1 MTGSSFRY
9 RFNFTAVRGGL
20 QYPLQLQRVELYSQ
34 DGRID
39 LSAAFVS
46 NPGGQS
52 PNAHPACN
60 LIGCDFNNKWL
71 DFNIM
76 EPCIDGCTRLAS
88 RGPYSVLD
96 ITLGA
101 AEVLSRY
108 ELVTANDNPS
118 RDPVQWTL
126 WRMAG
131 GEWLLLDGQ
140 FNSPLSQ
147 ANPPMER
154 LASYDTFLLTPPPS
168 PPGSCCKYTGCK
180 HSSALNYDPVATSR
194 DDAKCIWPMTIVG
207 CTDPRAANYR
217 ADATTCYPY
226 HPHPPFPPPAP
237 PPSPPPPGAPP
248 SPPPPSTPPQP
259 PSPTPPLSESEG
271 ARITADVASSKQI
284 IRVAGSMAG
293 SIVCL
298 LLVFLLR
305 RRRQK
310 FRKVSPEAESRK
322 EPHKRKSYRVSSD
335 ESLVGPS
342 GAERVRATLNEQRVE
357 LGAAMHRAASG
368 SVESSSKRAL
378 PPLEASALPSSELP
392 ATRLALPPIGAAN
405 SSRPLVTEGVEEED
419 VGQHWAFGFGEKQLA
434 SAENV
439 ERDGIDDVCQYS
451 AVREEAARSLSAA
464 RLAPATNRVLS
475 KEALGAQTV
484 QERQTR
490 FRQNRIVL
498 EGTQAR
504 PAPSLGGDPVPVRPA
519 PSIGSGLLPVRPAP
533 RLKSGRRQ
541 RRLSA
546 SKVLELTGG
555 GGSTAHQPGFRA
567 ARVAPVQPGAERA
580 ALEMFAPTR
589 RAPLPS
595 AWRTQTWEPL
605 PTTWRP
611 APAPPSPVPPL
622 PSWRTPPSIRIPPR
636 LSKNDVT

>member
-1 MTGSSFRY
+1 MVDVQLPTSLNETAADIAASFAALEVEEGSVEVEVTQTWSHTLSSSAATTKAMLVAKVLETCEAVSPGCRVSLVSLAEGRALATSGGTGTGGYHHNARKLSIQADVRVVRIISGMTLS
-9 RFNFTAVRGGL
+9 TA
-20 QYPLQLQRVELYSQ
+20 PLQLPMNVT
-34 DGRID
+34 
-39 LSAAFVS
+39 A
-46 NPGGQS
+46 
-52 PNAHPACN
+52 
-60 LIGCDFNNKWL
+60 
-71 DFNIM
+71 
-76 EPCIDGCTRLAS
+76 TAS
-88 RGPYSVLD
+88 L
-96 ITLGA
+96 
-101 AEVLSRY
+101 
-108 ELVTANDNPS
+108 LVTVDARMTVVVQSSNRTEAQALSSSLTAERVAAQLSTLLVISPTQLVVAVS
-118 RDPVQWTL
+118 DP
-126 WRMAG
+126 
-131 GEWLLLDGQ
+131 
-140 FNSPLSQ
+140 
-147 ANPPMER
+147 
-154 LASYDTFLLTPPPS
+154 
-168 PPGSCCKYTGCK
+168 K
-180 HSSALNYDPVATSR
+180 
-194 DDAKCIWPMTIVG
+194 
-207 CTDPRAANYR
+207 
-217 ADATTCYPY
+217 
-226 HPHPPFPPPAP
+226 FPPL
-237 PPSPPPPGAPP
+237 PPPPPP
-248 SPPPPSTPPQP
+248 VSPPQP

-284 IRVAGSMAG
+284 IRVAGSIAG

-464 RLAPATNRVLS
+464 RLAPAANRVLS

-490 FRQNRIVL
+490 FRQSRIVL

-567 ARVAPVQPGAERA
+567 ALESPPYNQALNAPRSRDVGCSHPLDVRRFRLPGVLKLGNRFQQLG
-580 ALEMFAPTR
+580 ALHLHHLHLCHPYLLGAHR
-589 RAPLPS
+589 LPY
-595 AWRTQTWEPL
+595 AY
-605 PTTWRP
+605 
-611 APAPPSPVPPL
+611 
-622 PSWRTPPSIRIPPR
+622 R
-636 LSKNDVT
+636 LGFPKMM

>member
-1 MTGSSFRY
+1 MVDVQLPTSLNETAADIAASFAALEVEEGSVEVEVTQTWSHTLSSSAATTKAMLVAKVLETCEAVSPGCRVSLVSLAEGRALATSGGTGTGGHHHNARKLSIQADVRVVRIISGMTLS
-9 RFNFTAVRGGL
+9 TA
-20 QYPLQLQRVELYSQ
+20 PLQLPMNVT
-34 DGRID
+34 
-39 LSAAFVS
+39 A
-46 NPGGQS
+46 
-52 PNAHPACN
+52 
-60 LIGCDFNNKWL
+60 
-71 DFNIM
+71 
-76 EPCIDGCTRLAS
+76 TAS
-88 RGPYSVLD
+88 L
-96 ITLGA
+96 
-101 AEVLSRY
+101 
-108 ELVTANDNPS
+108 LVTVDARMTVVVQSSNRTEAQALSSSLTAERVAAQLSTLLVISPTQLVVAVS
-118 RDPVQWTL
+118 DP
-126 WRMAG
+126 
-131 GEWLLLDGQ
+131 
-140 FNSPLSQ
+140 
-147 ANPPMER
+147 
-154 LASYDTFLLTPPPS
+154 
-168 PPGSCCKYTGCK
+168 K
-180 HSSALNYDPVATSR
+180 
-194 DDAKCIWPMTIVG
+194 
-207 CTDPRAANYR
+207 
-217 ADATTCYPY
+217 
-226 HPHPPFPPPAP
+226 FPPL
-237 PPSPPPPGAPP
+237 PPPPPP
-248 SPPPPSTPPQP
+248 VSPPQP

-589 RAPLPS
+589 RAPLPP

-636 LSKNDVT
+636 LSKSDVT

>member
-1 MTGSSFRY
+1 MVDVQLPTSLNETAADIAASFAALEVEEGSVEVEVTQTWSHTLSSSAATTKAMLVAKVLETCEAVSLGCRVSLVSLAEGRALATSGGTGTGGYHHNARKLSIQADVRVVRIISGMTLS
-9 RFNFTAVRGGL
+9 TA
-20 QYPLQLQRVELYSQ
+20 PLQLPMNVT
-34 DGRID
+34 
-39 LSAAFVS
+39 A
-46 NPGGQS
+46 
-52 PNAHPACN
+52 
-60 LIGCDFNNKWL
+60 
-71 DFNIM
+71 
-76 EPCIDGCTRLAS
+76 TAS
-88 RGPYSVLD
+88 L
-96 ITLGA
+96 
-101 AEVLSRY
+101 
-108 ELVTANDNPS
+108 LVTVDARMTVVVQSSNRTEAQALSSSLTAERVAAQLSTLLVISPTQLVVAVS
-118 RDPVQWTL
+118 DP
-126 WRMAG
+126 
-131 GEWLLLDGQ
+131 
-140 FNSPLSQ
+140 
-147 ANPPMER
+147 
-154 LASYDTFLLTPPPS
+154 
-168 PPGSCCKYTGCK
+168 K
-180 HSSALNYDPVATSR
+180 
-194 DDAKCIWPMTIVG
+194 
-207 CTDPRAANYR
+207 
-217 ADATTCYPY
+217 
-226 HPHPPFPPPAP
+226 FPPL
-237 PPSPPPPGAPP
+237 PPPPPP
-248 SPPPPSTPPQP
+248 VSPPQP

-464 RLAPATNRVLS
+464 RLAPAANRVLS

-490 FRQNRIVL
+490 FRQSRIVL

-567 ARVAPVQPGAERA
+567 ALESPPYNQALNAPRSRDVGCSHPLDVRRFRLPGVLKLGNRFQQLG
-580 ALEMFAPTR
+580 ALHLHHLHLCA
-589 RAPLPS
+589 
-595 AWRTQTWEPL
+595 
-605 PTTWRP
+605 
-611 APAPPSPVPPL
+611 VPPL
-622 PSWRTPPSIRIPPR
+622 PSWRTPPSIYAYR
-636 LSKNDVT
+636 LSAFPKMM

>member
-1 MTGSSFRY
+1 MVDVQLPTSLNETAADIAASFAALEVEEGSVEVEVTQTWSHTLSSSAATTKAMLVAKVLETCEAVSPGCRVSLVSLAEGRALATSGGTGTGGYHHNARKLSIQADVRVVRIISGMTLS
-9 RFNFTAVRGGL
+9 TA
-20 QYPLQLQRVELYSQ
+20 PLQLPMNVT
-34 DGRID
+34 
-39 LSAAFVS
+39 A
-46 NPGGQS
+46 
-52 PNAHPACN
+52 
-60 LIGCDFNNKWL
+60 
-71 DFNIM
+71 
-76 EPCIDGCTRLAS
+76 TAS
-88 RGPYSVLD
+88 L
-96 ITLGA
+96 
-101 AEVLSRY
+101 
-108 ELVTANDNPS
+108 LVTVDARMTVVVQSSNRTEAQALSSSLTAERVAAQLSTLLVISPTQLVVAVS
-118 RDPVQWTL
+118 DP
-126 WRMAG
+126 
-131 GEWLLLDGQ
+131 
-140 FNSPLSQ
+140 
-147 ANPPMER
+147 
-154 LASYDTFLLTPPPS
+154 
-168 PPGSCCKYTGCK
+168 K
-180 HSSALNYDPVATSR
+180 
-194 DDAKCIWPMTIVG
+194 
-207 CTDPRAANYR
+207 
-217 ADATTCYPY
+217 
-226 HPHPPFPPPAP
+226 FPPL
-237 PPSPPPPGAPP
+237 PPPPPP
-248 SPPPPSTPPQP
+248 VSPPQP

-284 IRVAGSMAG
+284 IRVAGSIAG

-490 FRQNRIVL
+490 FRQSRIVL

-533 RLKSGRRQ
+533 RLKSAADAKEN
-541 RRLSA
+541 SA
-546 SKVLELTGG
+546 
-555 GGSTAHQPGFRA
+555 
-567 ARVAPVQPGAERA
+567 
-580 ALEMFAPTR
+580 
-589 RAPLPS
+589 
-595 AWRTQTWEPL
+595 
-605 PTTWRP
+605 RP
-611 APAPPSPVPPL
+611 RCWS
-622 PSWRTPPSIRIPPR
+622 
-636 LSKNDVT
+636 

>member
-1 MTGSSFRY
+1 MVDVQLPTSLNETAADIAASFAALEVEEGSVEVEVTQTWSHTLSSSAATTKAMLVAKVLETCEAVSPGCRVSLVSLAEGRALATSGGTGTGGYHHNARKLSIQADVRVVRIISGMTLS
-9 RFNFTAVRGGL
+9 TA
-20 QYPLQLQRVELYSQ
+20 PLQLPMNVT
-34 DGRID
+34 
-39 LSAAFVS
+39 A
-46 NPGGQS
+46 
-52 PNAHPACN
+52 
-60 LIGCDFNNKWL
+60 
-71 DFNIM
+71 
-76 EPCIDGCTRLAS
+76 TAS
-88 RGPYSVLD
+88 L
-96 ITLGA
+96 
-101 AEVLSRY
+101 
-108 ELVTANDNPS
+108 LVTVDARMTVVVQSSNRTEAQALSSSLTAERVAAQLSTLLVISPTQLVVAVS
-118 RDPVQWTL
+118 DP
-126 WRMAG
+126 
-131 GEWLLLDGQ
+131 
-140 FNSPLSQ
+140 
-147 ANPPMER
+147 
-154 LASYDTFLLTPPPS
+154 
-168 PPGSCCKYTGCK
+168 K
-180 HSSALNYDPVATSR
+180 
-194 DDAKCIWPMTIVG
+194 
-207 CTDPRAANYR
+207 
-217 ADATTCYPY
+217 
-226 HPHPPFPPPAP
+226 FPPL
-237 PPSPPPPGAPP
+237 PPPPPP
-248 SPPPPSTPPQP
+248 VSPPQP

-284 IRVAGSMAG
+284 IRVAGSIAG

-464 RLAPATNRVLS
+464 RLAPAANRVLS

-490 FRQNRIVL
+490 FRQSRIVL

>member
-1 MTGSSFRY
+1 MVDVQLPTSLNETAADIAASFAALEVEEGSVEVEVTQTWSHTLSSSAATTKAMLVAKVLETCEAVSPGCRVSLVSLAEGRALATSGGTGTGGYHHNARKLSIQADVRVVRIISGMTLS
-9 RFNFTAVRGGL
+9 TA
-20 QYPLQLQRVELYSQ
+20 PLQLPMNVT
-34 DGRID
+34 
-39 LSAAFVS
+39 A
-46 NPGGQS
+46 
-52 PNAHPACN
+52 
-60 LIGCDFNNKWL
+60 
-71 DFNIM
+71 
-76 EPCIDGCTRLAS
+76 TAS
-88 RGPYSVLD
+88 L
-96 ITLGA
+96 
-101 AEVLSRY
+101 
-108 ELVTANDNPS
+108 LVTVDARMTVVVQSSNRTEAQALSSSLTAERVAAQLSTLLVISPTQLVVAVS
-118 RDPVQWTL
+118 DP
-126 WRMAG
+126 
-131 GEWLLLDGQ
+131 
-140 FNSPLSQ
+140 
-147 ANPPMER
+147 
-154 LASYDTFLLTPPPS
+154 
-168 PPGSCCKYTGCK
+168 K
-180 HSSALNYDPVATSR
+180 
-194 DDAKCIWPMTIVG
+194 
-207 CTDPRAANYR
+207 
-217 ADATTCYPY
+217 
-226 HPHPPFPPPAP
+226 FPPL
-237 PPSPPPPGAPP
+237 PPPPPP
-248 SPPPPSTPPQP
+248 VSPPQP

-284 IRVAGSMAG
+284 IRVAGSIAG

-490 FRQNRIVL
+490 CRQSRIVL

-533 RLKSGRRQ
+533 RLKSAADAKEN
-541 RRLSA
+541 SA
-546 SKVLELTGG
+546 
-555 GGSTAHQPGFRA
+555 
-567 ARVAPVQPGAERA
+567 
-580 ALEMFAPTR
+580 
-589 RAPLPS
+589 
-595 AWRTQTWEPL
+595 
-605 PTTWRP
+605 RP
-611 APAPPSPVPPL
+611 RCWS
-622 PSWRTPPSIRIPPR
+622 
-636 LSKNDVT
+636 